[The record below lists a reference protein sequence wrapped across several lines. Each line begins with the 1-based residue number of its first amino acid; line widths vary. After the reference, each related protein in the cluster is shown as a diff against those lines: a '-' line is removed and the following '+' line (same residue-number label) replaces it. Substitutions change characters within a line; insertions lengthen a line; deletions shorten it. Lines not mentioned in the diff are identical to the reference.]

1 MHEEKKFSLSLIL
14 YVSGMSKSTYYY
26 LLNKKDLDSKN
37 ADIMAK
43 IIDVFYDNNQNY
55 GVRRVYHHLK
65 NEGYKINHKKVQRLM
80 KKLGLSAKKHK
91 QKYHSY
97 QGTVGP
103 VAKNLVNRNFKA
115 NKPNEKWTTDVSQF
129 NFSRGKCY
137 LSPTMDM
144 YNNEIIG
151 YDLSLNPNFNQIERM
166 LDSIVFTGRNISN
179 LVFHS
184 DQGRQYQNPRFVAFL
199 KNKNIMQSMSRKG
212 NCFDN
217 SIMESFFGI
226 MKNEIYYGK
235 ENSIINFNHFKFLV
249 DEYMRYYNNKRIKKK
264 TGWLSPVQYRLK
276 NGYNW

>member
-1 MHEEKKFSLSLIL
+1 MI
-14 YVSGMSKSTYYY
+14 
-26 LLNKKDLDSKN
+26 
-37 ADIMAK
+37 
-43 IIDVFYDNNQNY
+43 
-55 GVRRVYHHLK
+55 
-65 NEGYKINHKKVQRLM
+65 
-80 KKLGLSAKKHK
+80 
-91 QKYHSY
+91 
-97 QGTVGP
+97 

-129 NFSRGKCY
+129 NFPRGKCY

-151 YDLSLNPNFNQIERM
+151 YDLSLNPNFSQIERM
-166 LDSIVFTGRNISN
+166 LDSIVFTGKDISN

-235 ENSIINFNHFKFLV
+235 ENTITNFNHFKFII
-249 DEYMRYYNNKRIKKK
+249 DEYMRYYNNKRIKKQTGYHLSNTGLKMVIIGKK
-264 TGWLSPVQYRLK
+264 TIAKHGPVNRVSTKILKMHDSYRVFLCF
-276 NGYNW
+276 